1 MSITK
6 SLQSVYNEPAFPLSI
21 PFMAD
26 TANVHELYSVS
37 PQVTTASSD
46 GVACTTKQKNVD
58 LGMFNNSN
66 TPNIVGPGTY
76 NFLDEVYPWVK
87 QSYNIKYLQNN
98 L

>member
-1 MSITK
+1 
-6 SLQSVYNEPAFPLSI
+6 
-21 PFMAD
+21 
-26 TANVHELYSVS
+26 
-37 PQVTTASSD
+37 
-46 GVACTTKQKNVD
+46 
-58 LGMFNNSN
+58 MFNNSN